1 MTTTLLIIDPQ
12 NDFCDAQKGSLYVPG
27 ADEDTARLAAFIHR
41 FGDTLDTIIIS
52 LDSHQRVDISH
63 PLWWTNAQGEHPTP
77 FTVISSADIESGTWS
92 TTQQS
97 QATHSTQYVQQLEA
111 GERYPHV
118 IWPEHCLVG
127 HWGHNLLPVLHNEL
141 GEWEAKQH
149 KRVHYVY
156 KGTNPG
162 TEHFSAI
169 RAEVPIANDPAT
181 HPQKDLLDR
190 LSKSTTILVA
200 GQARSHCVAN
210 TVRDLVEL
218 RPETANRIVLLTD
231 TTSDVPSFEAL
242 GEAFVSDVTAL
253 GMRTSTTAQWT

>member
-1 MTTTLLIIDPQ
+1 MPTLMELDRLKDKI
-12 NDFCDAQKGSLYVPG
+12 
-27 ADEDTARLAAFIHR
+27 ADIHV
-41 FGDTLDTIIIS
+41 T
-52 LDSHQRVDISH
+52 LDSHRMVDISH
-63 PLWWTNAQGEHPTP
+63 PGWWRDSNGHHPDP
-77 FTVISSADIESGTWS
+77 FTQITAAEVESGTW
-92 TTQQS
+92 TTTMPGARTRS
-97 QATHSTQYVQQLEA
+97 LMYLRELETR
-111 GERYPHV
+111 GRYPHV

-141 GEWEAKQH
+141 GEWEAQQH

-169 RAEVPIANDPAT
+169 RAEVPVAEDPAT
-181 HPQKDLLDR
+181 HPQEDLLNR
-190 LSKSTTILVA
+190 LSTTTTILVA

-210 TVRDLVEL
+210 TVRDLVDL

-242 GEAFVSDVTAL
+242 GETFVADVTAL
-253 GMRTSTTAQWT
+253 GMRTSTTTDWA